1 MATLLPVIP
10 VEPEALHAQKIV
22 DFSDEAELKKH
33 VRSSRWLAID
43 VGSFK
48 VLVCPCD
55 LFCSACRA
63 PRAGISW
70 HVAW

>member
-10 VEPEALHAQKIV
+10 VEPEALHAQKVV

-48 VLVCPCD
+48 V
-55 LFCSACRA
+55 CSCLSFATHIVRQPAA
-63 PRAGISW
+63 PLEPA
-70 HVAW
+70 